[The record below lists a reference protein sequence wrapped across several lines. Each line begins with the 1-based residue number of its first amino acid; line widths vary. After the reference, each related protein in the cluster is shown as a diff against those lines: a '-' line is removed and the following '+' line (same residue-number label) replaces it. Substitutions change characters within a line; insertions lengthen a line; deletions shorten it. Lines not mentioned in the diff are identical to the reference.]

1 MSDTDV
7 KTITRGIKGLLYRC
21 KWCHEQI
28 DRSHAKRHRAK
39 YTCMVAR
46 TKKELQMAEDEIK
59 RHTQIREEKKALLEK
74 LLANPVKAGR
84 KKKGEKTQ
92 NTASKKRKKKASSK
106 QWRQITKTRQQKK
119 QERGRAM
126 QPIPP

>member
-74 LLANPVKAGR
+74 LLANPVKVGR
-84 KKKGEKTQ
+84 KKR
-92 NTASKKRKKKASSK
+92 AKKPKIPPVKKKEKSIPKTVA
-106 QWRQITKTRQQKK
+106 TKYKNPPQKIV
-119 QERGRAM
+119 GAM
-126 QPIPP
+126 QPTTP